1 MKERE
6 AEALKRKRGEEDE
19 EVDDEGAS
27 KRQKSNDG
35 AHVTE
40 ARRREQAAK
49 KKEKRERKKE
59 RNAQK
64 KAKAE
69 AKKAR
74 KQERDL
80 AEARAEQQQNPQG
93 ENELNH
99 AAEDGEQSSDAKDVD
114 FSGFADAYP
123 HELNDAASIASSA
136 PTTPRLDSPSFDVA
150 TNHSASSSSSSI
162 TPIPIEDQ
170 PTLLEQPTRPTSNEG
185 RRTPLEP
192 KERIV
197 NPADSGI
204 ASPKLNLPR
213 VPHAEAQER
222 LRKRIEMLRA
232 QRKADDTDGN
242 PAKSRQELVEQRRKR
257 DEQRKAAKK
266 AQRQKE
272 KEDESRR
279 TEEHLRGSGSPLS
292 ADIFS
297 SRSPQPRE
305 SSNNY
310 SFSRLAFEDG
320 TAADPSLSHLQDAKK
335 QKGPQDPKTAL
346 QVAQSKQSRISGYD
360 AEKSADIAEKDMW
373 LNARKRAHGERVR
386 DDTNLLKKALKRKEK
401 QKSKSEREWKDRE
414 DAVVKGREMKQK
426 KREANLQKRKEEKG
440 GAKGKKK
447 KAGGGKK
454 KKRPGFEGRFKA

>member
-1 MKERE
+1 MKRLTMR
-6 AEALKRKRGEEDE
+6 APARDKRVMTVHTLLRRGDE
-19 EVDDEGAS
+19 N
-27 KRQKSNDG
+27 KLLR
-35 AHVTE
+35 
-40 ARRREQAAK
+40 
-49 KKEKRERKKE
+49 RKKSGSG
-59 RNAQK
+59 RRK
-64 KAKAE
+64 GTHKRRLKLRLRKPGSRKGMLLRHGLSSSRTRKAKT
-69 AKKAR
+69 R
-74 KQERDL
+74 
-80 AEARAEQQQNPQG
+80 
-93 ENELNH
+93 LNH

-197 NPADSGI
+197 NPADSSI